1 MPDELEMAALKWAEE
16 TLTAFADALKNPD
29 DEMNLTSTLELA
41 MEDFRA
47 RIREI
52 VKAP

>member
-1 MPDELEMAALKWAEE
+1 MPEELEIAALKWAED
-16 TLTAFADALKNPD
+16 TLTAFAEALQNRE
-29 DEMNLTSTLELA
+29 DEQNLTSTLELA

-52 VKAP
+52 VKPT